1 MITRADTL
9 VIAATLLLL
18 PTLFLAYWGNH
29 AVADTAH
36 IMAADG
42 REFTLPLDKDRRLTV
57 NGPLG
62 ATTLEI
68 HHGKIRFIDSPCR
81 GKQCIHSGW
90 LSRGG
95 DFAACL
101 PNRISITLS
110 GQENRFD
117 SINF

>member
-1 MITRADTL
+1 MITRADYF
-9 VIAATLLLL
+9 VIVATLLLL
-18 PTLFLAYWGNH
+18 PTLYLTYWGNH
-29 AVADTAH
+29 AAADTAH

-42 REFTLPLDKDRRLTV
+42 REFSLPLNEDRRLTV

-68 HHGKIRFIDSPCR
+68 RHGKIHFLDSPCR

-90 LSRGG
+90 LARAG

-110 GQENRFD
+110 GREKRFD